1 MTDFKKGDLVEILR
15 QYRDPGDELLSWMAS
30 EDSEKGRVTIVAI
43 DSPLSLKP
51 RYIVNTTWIR
61 RVSSDM

>member
-1 MTDFKKGDLVEILR
+1 MTDFRKGDFVEILS
-15 QYRDPGDELLSWMAS
+15 QYRDPGDELLSWMAL

-51 RYIVNTTWIR
+51 SYTVNTTWLR
-61 RVSSDM
+61 RVSSDR